1 MCIHPNGSL
10 YIVGNFLRRKIW
22 CLYHRS
28 SKFKHLYKVSLV
40 LPLLKLSRRRS
51 IFYCHFPDKLL
62 CVDRTSI
69 LKKVYRFFLD
79 YLEEFCMFFADL
91 ILVNSLYTKDIVEKA
106 FPIYNK
112 LSKNKPLVL
121 YPAIDFNKFD
131 NLPPLKLNH

>member
-1 MCIHPNGSL
+1 
-10 YIVGNFLRRKIW
+10 
-22 CLYHRS
+22 
-28 SKFKHLYKVSLV
+28 
-40 LPLLKLSRRRS
+40 
-51 IFYCHFPDKLL
+51 
-62 CVDRTSI
+62 
-69 LKKVYRFFLD
+69 
-79 YLEEFCMFFADL
+79 MFFADL